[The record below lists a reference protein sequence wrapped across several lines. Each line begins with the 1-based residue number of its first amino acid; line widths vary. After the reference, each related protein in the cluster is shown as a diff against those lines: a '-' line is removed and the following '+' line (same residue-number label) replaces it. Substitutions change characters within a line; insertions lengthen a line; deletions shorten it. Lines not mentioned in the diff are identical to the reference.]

1 MFRVGI
7 PNIPDAE
14 PLKEERSLFAEAQ
27 KTMVIEFVNLKRQF
41 LPLREEIMS
50 GIEQVLAG
58 MNLFLGENVY
68 QLEEEFAAY
77 CGAPH
82 AIGVGSGTD
91 ALHLAL
97 RAVGIGLG
105 DEVITVSNTFF
116 ATVEAIALCGG
127 RPVFVDIDPA
137 TYTMDPSQVE
147 AAITPRTKAVVP
159 VHLYG
164 HPADM
169 DPIIAISRGHGLS
182 VVEDACQAHGAE
194 YKGVR
199 AGSLGDAA
207 AFSFYYSKN
216 LGAYGEGGM
225 VVTKDREI
233 ATRVQMLRNHGG
245 KERYR
250 HALLGVNARL
260 DEIQAAAL
268 RVKLPHLDGW
278 NAARR
283 TWAEEYSRHLAGLE
297 DVVTPVAQPY
307 AKHVFHLYVIRT
319 RDRDRL
325 QRWLKSH
332 GVSTGIHY
340 PVPVHLQEAC
350 THLGYS
356 PGSLPETEAAAQE
369 ILSLPMFA
377 ELTIDEVA
385 YVCQTIR
392 GYVRGPKGRR
402 PQRTPVLGGKGG
414 GS

>member
-1 MFRVGI
+1 
-7 PNIPDAE
+7 
-14 PLKEERSLFAEAQ
+14 
-27 KTMVIEFVNLKRQF
+27 MVIEFVDLKRQYQ
-41 LPLREEIMS
+41 PLREEIMS
-50 GIEQVLAG
+50 RIEQVLGG

-68 QLEEEFAAY
+68 QLEDEFAAY
-77 CGAPH
+77 CGVPH

-91 ALHLAL
+91 AVHLAL
-97 RAVGIGLG
+97 RAVGVGPG
-105 DEVITVSNTFF
+105 DEVITVANTFF
-116 ATVEAIALCGG
+116 ATVEAIALCGA
-127 RPVFVDIDPA
+127 RPVFVDIDRA
-137 TYTMDPSQVE
+137 SYTMDPSRVE
-147 AAITPRTKAVVP
+147 AAITPRTKAIVP

-164 HPADM
+164 QPVDM
-169 DPIIAISRGHGLS
+169 DPIIAISRKHGLA

-194 YKGVR
+194 YKGAK

-233 ATRVQMLRNHGG
+233 ATSVQMLRNHGG
-245 KERYR
+245 KERYH
-250 HALLGVNARL
+250 HALMGVNARL

-268 RVKLPHLDGW
+268 RVKLPHLDSW

-283 TWAEEYSRHLAGLE
+283 TWAEEYSRRLAGLE
-297 DVVTPVAQPY
+297 DVLTPVAQPY

-319 RDRDRL
+319 RDRDHL
-325 QRWLKSH
+325 QGWLKRH

-350 THLGYS
+350 ADLGYS

-377 ELTIDEVA
+377 ELALDEVT
-385 YVCQTIR
+385 YVCETIR
-392 GYVRGPKGRR
+392 DYVRGRKARR
-402 PQRTPVLGGKGG
+402 PRRSRSSAVREVAIR
-414 GS
+414 

>member
-1 MFRVGI
+1 M
-7 PNIPDAE
+7 A
-14 PLKEERSLFAEAQ
+14 
-27 KTMVIEFVNLKRQF
+27 IEFVDLKRQYQ
-41 LPLREEIMS
+41 PLREEIMS
-50 GIEQVLAG
+50 RIEQVLAG

-68 QLEEEFAAY
+68 RLEEEFAAY
-77 CGAPH
+77 CGVPH

-97 RAVGIGLG
+97 RAVGVGRD
-105 DEVITVSNTFF
+105 DEVITVANTFF
-116 ATVEAIALCGG
+116 ATVEAIALCGA

-137 TYTMDPSQVE
+137 SYTMDPSRVE
-147 AAITPRTKAVVP
+147 AAITPRTKAIVP

-164 HPADM
+164 QPVDM
-169 DPIIAISRGHGLS
+169 DPIIAVSRKHGLA

-194 YKGVR
+194 YKGAR

-233 ATRVQMLRNHGG
+233 ATSVQMLRNHGG
-245 KERYR
+245 KERYH
-250 HALLGVNARL
+250 HALMGVNARL

-268 RVKLPHLDGW
+268 RVKLPHLDSW

-283 TWAEEYSRHLAGLE
+283 SCAEEYSRRLAGLE
-297 DVVTPVAQPY
+297 KVLTPVAQPY

-319 RDRDRL
+319 QGRDHL
-325 QRWLKSH
+325 QKWLKRH

-350 THLGYS
+350 AELGYS

-377 ELTIDEVA
+377 ELTVDEVA

-392 GYVRGPKGRR
+392 DYFRGTKGRR
-402 PQRTPVLGGKGG
+402 PQRSQPSEAKGVATI
-414 GS
+414 

>member
-1 MFRVGI
+1 MI
-7 PNIPDAE
+7 
-14 PLKEERSLFAEAQ
+14 
-27 KTMVIEFVNLKRQF
+27 IEFVDLKRQYQA
-41 LPLREEIMS
+41 LREEILS
-50 GIEQVLAG
+50 GIEHVLDG

-68 QLEEEFAAY
+68 RLEEEFAAY
-77 CGAPH
+77 CGASH

-97 RAVGIGLG
+97 RAVGAGPG

-116 ATVEAIALCGG
+116 ATVEAIALCGA

-137 TYTMDPSQVE
+137 TYTMDPSQIE
-147 AAITPRTKAVVP
+147 AAITPQTKAIVP

-169 DPIIAISRGHGLS
+169 DPIIAIGRRHGLS
-182 VVEDACQAHGAE
+182 IVEDACQAHGAE

-199 AGSLGDAA
+199 IGSFGDAA

-233 ATRVQMLRNHGG
+233 ATKVQMLRNHGS
-245 KERYR
+245 KERYH

-260 DEIQAAAL
+260 DEVQASVL
-268 RVKLPHLDGW
+268 RVKLPHLDSW

-283 TWAEEYSRHLAGLE
+283 TWAEEYSRRLADLE
-297 DVVTPVAQPY
+297 DVVTPVVQPY

-319 RDRDRL
+319 ADRDHL
-325 QRWLKSH
+325 QRWLKNH

-350 THLGYS
+350 ADLGYAA
-356 PGSLPETEAAAQE
+356 GSLPETEAAAQE
-369 ILSLPMFA
+369 ILSLPMFP
-377 ELTIDEVA
+377 ELTVDEVA
-385 YVCQTIR
+385 YVCQTMRDYFR
-392 GYVRGPKGRR
+392 GRKERPRR
-402 PQRTPVLGGKGG
+402 SQSSAVAKEVATI
-414 GS
+414 

>member
-1 MFRVGI
+1 M
-7 PNIPDAE
+7 A
-14 PLKEERSLFAEAQ
+14 
-27 KTMVIEFVNLKRQF
+27 IEFVDLKRQF
-41 LPLREEIMS
+41 QPLREEIMS
-50 GIEQVLAG
+50 RIDQVLAG

-68 QLEEEFAAY
+68 RLEEEFAAY
-77 CGAPH
+77 CGVPH

-97 RAVGIGLG
+97 RAVGVGPG
-105 DEVITVSNTFF
+105 DEVITVANTFF
-116 ATVEAIALCGG
+116 ATVEAIALCGA

-137 TYTMDPSQVE
+137 SYTMDPSRVE
-147 AAITPRTKAVVP
+147 AAITPRTKAIVP

-164 HPADM
+164 QPADM
-169 DPIIAISRGHGLS
+169 DPIIAISRKHGLA

-194 YKGVR
+194 YKGAK
-199 AGSLGDAA
+199 AGSLGDVA

-233 ATRVQMLRNHGG
+233 ATQVQMLRNHGG
-245 KERYR
+245 RERYH
-250 HALLGVNARL
+250 HALMGANARL

-268 RVKLPHLDGW
+268 RVKLPYLDSW

-283 TWAEEYSRHLAGLE
+283 TWAEEYSRRLADLE
-297 DVVTPVAQPY
+297 NVITPVTQPY

-319 RDRDRL
+319 PDRDHL
-325 QRWLKSH
+325 QKWLKRH

-350 THLGYS
+350 ADFGYS
-356 PGSLPETEAAAQE
+356 LGSLPETEAAAQE

-385 YVCQTIR
+385 FVCQTIR
-392 GYVRGPKGRR
+392 NSVRGPKGRR
-402 PQRTPVLGGKGG
+402 PRRSRSSAVREVATR
-414 GS
+414 

>member
-1 MFRVGI
+1 MI
-7 PNIPDAE
+7 
-14 PLKEERSLFAEAQ
+14 
-27 KTMVIEFVNLKRQF
+27 IEFVDLKRQYR
-41 LPLREEIMS
+41 PLREEIMS
-50 GIEQVLAG
+50 GIERVLDG

-68 QLEEEFAAY
+68 RLEEEFAAY

-97 RAVGIGLG
+97 RAVGIGPG

-116 ATVEAIALCGG
+116 ATVEAIALCGA
-127 RPVFVDIDPA
+127 RPVFVDIDPS
-137 TYTMDPSQVE
+137 TYTMDPSRLE
-147 AAITPRTKAVVP
+147 AAITPRTRAVVP

-199 AGSLGDAA
+199 IGSLGDAA

-233 ATRVQMLRNHGG
+233 ATKVQMLRNHGS
-245 KERYR
+245 KERYQ

-260 DEIQAAAL
+260 DEIQAAVL
-268 RVKLPHLDGW
+268 RVKLPHLDRW

-283 TWAEEYSRHLAGLE
+283 TWAEEYSRRLADLE
-297 DVVTPVAQPY
+297 DVVTPVVQPY

-319 RDRDRL
+319 PDRERL

-340 PVPVHLQEAC
+340 PVSVHLQDAC
-350 THLGYS
+350 ADLGYS
-356 PGSLPETEAAAQE
+356 PGSLPETEAAAEE

-392 GYVRGPKGRR
+392 DYVRGSKERSRRSRSSVAVKGVA
-402 PQRTPVLGGKGG
+402 TI
-414 GS
+414 

>member
-1 MFRVGI
+1 M
-7 PNIPDAE
+7 A
-14 PLKEERSLFAEAQ
+14 
-27 KTMVIEFVNLKRQF
+27 IEFVDLKRQYQ
-41 LPLREEIMS
+41 PLREEIMS
-50 GIEQVLAG
+50 RIEQVLAG

-68 QLEEEFAAY
+68 RLEEEFAAY
-77 CGAPH
+77 CGVPH
-82 AIGVGSGTD
+82 AMGVGSGTD

-97 RAVGIGLG
+97 RAVGVGRD
-105 DEVITVSNTFF
+105 DEVITVANTFF
-116 ATVEAIALCGG
+116 ATVEAIALCGA

-137 TYTMDPSQVE
+137 SYTMDPSRVE
-147 AAITPRTKAVVP
+147 AAITPRTKAIVP

-164 HPADM
+164 QPVDM
-169 DPIIAISRGHGLS
+169 DPIIAVSRKHGLA

-194 YKGVR
+194 YKG
-199 AGSLGDAA
+199 AKTGSLGDAA

-233 ATRVQMLRNHGG
+233 ATSVQMLRNHGG

-250 HALLGVNARL
+250 HALMGVNARL

-268 RVKLPHLDGW
+268 RVKLPHLDSW

-283 TWAEEYSRHLAGLE
+283 TWAEEYSRRLAGLE
-297 DVVTPVAQPY
+297 GVLTPVAQPY

-319 RDRDRL
+319 QDRDHL
-325 QRWLKSH
+325 QRWLKRH

-350 THLGYS
+350 ADLGYS

-377 ELTIDEVA
+377 ELTLDEVT
-385 YVCQTIR
+385 YVCEAIR
-392 GYVRGPKGRR
+392 DYVRGRKARR
-402 PQRTPVLGGKGG
+402 PRRSRSSAVREVATK
-414 GS
+414 

>member
-1 MFRVGI
+1 MI
-7 PNIPDAE
+7 
-14 PLKEERSLFAEAQ
+14 
-27 KTMVIEFVNLKRQF
+27 IEFVDLKRQYQG
-41 LPLREEIMS
+41 LREEVLS
-50 GIEQVLAG
+50 GIEHVLDG

-68 QLEEEFAAY
+68 RLEEEFAAY
-77 CGAPH
+77 CGTSH

-97 RAVGIGLG
+97 RAVGVGPG

-116 ATVEAIALCGG
+116 ATVEAIALCGA
-127 RPVFVDIDPA
+127 RTVFVDIDPA
-137 TYTMDPSQVE
+137 TYTMDPSQIE
-147 AAITPRTKAVVP
+147 AAITPQTKAIVP

-169 DPIIAISRGHGLS
+169 DPIIAIGRRHGLS
-182 VVEDACQAHGAE
+182 IVEDACQAHGAE
-194 YKGVR
+194 YKDVR
-199 AGSLGDAA
+199 IGSFGDAA

-233 ATRVQMLRNHGG
+233 ATQVQMLRNHGS

-260 DEIQAAAL
+260 DEIQAAVL
-268 RVKLPHLDGW
+268 RVKLPHLDSW

-283 TWAEEYSRHLAGLE
+283 TWAEEYSRRLADLE
-297 DVVTPVAQPY
+297 DVVTPVVQPY

-319 RDRDRL
+319 ADRDHL
-325 QRWLKSH
+325 QRWLKNH

-350 THLGYS
+350 ADLGYAA
-356 PGSLPETEAAAQE
+356 GSLPETEAAAQE
-369 ILSLPMFA
+369 ILSLPMFP
-377 ELTIDEVA
+377 ELTVDEVA
-385 YVCQTIR
+385 YVCQTMKDYFR
-392 GYVRGPKGRR
+392 GRR
-402 PQRTPVLGGKGG
+402 ERPRRSQSSAVAKEVATI
-414 GS
+414 

>member
-1 MFRVGI
+1 MI
-7 PNIPDAE
+7 
-14 PLKEERSLFAEAQ
+14 
-27 KTMVIEFVNLKRQF
+27 IEFVDLKRQYR
-41 LPLREEIMS
+41 PLREEILS
-50 GIEQVLAG
+50 GIEGVLDG

-68 QLEEEFAAY
+68 RLEEEFAAY
-77 CGAPH
+77 CGTSH

-97 RAVGIGLG
+97 RAVGIGPG

-116 ATVEAIALCGG
+116 ATVEAIALCGA

-137 TYTMDPSQVE
+137 TYTMDSSLIE
-147 AAITPRTKAVVP
+147 AAITPRTKAIVP

-169 DPIIAISRGHGLS
+169 DPIIAISRRHGLAI
-182 VVEDACQAHGAE
+182 VEDACQAHGAE

-199 AGSLGDAA
+199 IGSFGDAA

-225 VVTKDREI
+225 VVTNDRDT
-233 ATRVQMLRNHGG
+233 ATNVQMLRNHGS
-245 KERYR
+245 KEKYQ

-260 DEIQAAAL
+260 DEIQAAVL
-268 RVKLPHLDGW
+268 RVKLPHLDRW

-283 TWAEEYSRHLAGLE
+283 TWAEEYSRRLADIE
-297 DVVTPVAQPY
+297 DVVTPVVQPY

-319 RDRDRL
+319 RDRERL
-325 QRWLKSH
+325 QKWLKSH

-350 THLGYS
+350 AGLGYS
-356 PGSLPETEAAAQE
+356 PGSLPETEAAARQ

-392 GYVRGPKGRR
+392 DYVRGTKGRPR
-402 PQRTPVLGGKGG
+402 RSPSSAVKGVAAI
-414 GS
+414 

>member
-1 MFRVGI
+1 M
-7 PNIPDAE
+7 N
-14 PLKEERSLFAEAQ
+14 
-27 KTMVIEFVNLKRQF
+27 IEFVDLKRQYQ
-41 LPLREEIMS
+41 PLREEIMS
-50 GIEQVLAG
+50 GIERVLAG

-68 QLEEEFAAY
+68 LLEEEFAAY

-97 RAVGIGLG
+97 RAVGIRPG

-116 ATVEAIALCGG
+116 ATVEAIALCGA
-127 RPVFVDIDPA
+127 RPVFVDIDPVS
-137 TYTMDPSQVE
+137 YTIDPSRIE
-147 AAITPRTKAVVP
+147 AAITPRTKAIVP

-164 HPADM
+164 QPADM
-169 DPIIAISRGHGLS
+169 DPIIAVSRRHGLS

-199 AGSLGDAA
+199 TGSLGDAA

-233 ATRVQMLRNHGG
+233 ATQVQMLRNHGG

-260 DEIQAAAL
+260 DEIQASAL
-268 RVKLPHLDGW
+268 RVKLPHLDRW

-283 TWAEEYSRHLAGLE
+283 TWAEEYSRRLADLE
-297 DVVTPVAQPY
+297 DVVTPVVQPY
-307 AKHVFHLYVIRT
+307 AEHVFHLYVIRT
-319 RDRDRL
+319 ADRERL
-325 QRWLKSH
+325 QKWLKSH
-332 GVSTGIHY
+332 GVATGIHY

-350 THLGYS
+350 ADFGYL
-356 PGSLPETEAAAQE
+356 PGALPETEAAAQE

-377 ELTIDEVA
+377 ELTVDEVA

-392 GYVRGPKGRR
+392 DYFREAKGRPR
-402 PQRTPVLGGKGG
+402 ASDSSAVKGVATI
-414 GS
+414 

>member
-1 MFRVGI
+1 MI
-7 PNIPDAE
+7 
-14 PLKEERSLFAEAQ
+14 
-27 KTMVIEFVNLKRQF
+27 IEFVDLKRQYR
-41 LPLREEIMS
+41 PLREEILS
-50 GIEQVLAG
+50 GIERVLDG

-68 QLEEEFAAY
+68 RLEEEFAAY
-77 CGAPH
+77 CGTAH

-97 RAVGIGLG
+97 RAVGIGPG
-105 DEVITVSNTFF
+105 DEVITVANTFF
-116 ATVEAIALCGG
+116 ATVEAIALCGA
-127 RPVFVDIDPA
+127 RPVFVDIDPV
-137 TYTMDPSQVE
+137 TYTMDPSLIE
-147 AAITPRTKAVVP
+147 AAITPRTKAIVP

-169 DPIIAISRGHGLS
+169 DPIIAISRRHGLS
-182 VVEDACQAHGAE
+182 IVEDACQAHGAE

-199 AGSLGDAA
+199 IGSFGDAA

-225 VVTKDREI
+225 VVTNDRDT
-233 ATRVQMLRNHGG
+233 ATNVQMLRNHGS
-245 KERYR
+245 KERYQ

-260 DEIQAAAL
+260 DEIQAAVL
-268 RVKLPHLDGW
+268 RVKLPRLDSW

-283 TWAEEYSRHLAGLE
+283 TWAEEYSRRLADLE
-297 DVVTPVAQPY
+297 DVVTPAVQPY

-319 RDRDRL
+319 RDRERL

-350 THLGYS
+350 AGLGYS
-356 PGSLPETEAAAQE
+356 PGSLPKTEAAARQ

-377 ELTIDEVA
+377 ELNVDEVA

-392 GYVRGPKGRR
+392 DHIRGTKGRPR
-402 PQRTPVLGGKGG
+402 RSLSSTAKGVATI
-414 GS
+414 

>member
-1 MFRVGI
+1 MI
-7 PNIPDAE
+7 
-14 PLKEERSLFAEAQ
+14 
-27 KTMVIEFVNLKRQF
+27 IEFVDLKRQYR
-41 LPLREEIMS
+41 PLREEILS
-50 GIEQVLAG
+50 GIERVLDG

-68 QLEEEFAAY
+68 RLEEEFAAY
-77 CGAPH
+77 CGTSH

-97 RAVGIGLG
+97 RAVGIGPG

-116 ATVEAIALCGG
+116 ATVEAIALCGA
-127 RPVFVDIDPA
+127 RPVFVDIDPV
-137 TYTMDPSQVE
+137 TYTIDPSLIE
-147 AAITPRTKAVVP
+147 AAITPRTKAIVP

-169 DPIIAISRGHGLS
+169 DPIIAISRRHGLS
-182 VVEDACQAHGAE
+182 IVEDACQAHGAE

-199 AGSLGDAA
+199 IGSLGDAA

-225 VVTKDREI
+225 VVTNDRDT
-233 ATRVQMLRNHGG
+233 ATNVQMLRNHGS
-245 KERYR
+245 KERYQ

-260 DEIQAAAL
+260 DEIQAAVL
-268 RVKLPHLDGW
+268 RVKLPHLDSW

-283 TWAEEYSRHLAGLE
+283 TWAEEYSRRLADLE
-297 DVVTPVAQPY
+297 DVVTPVVQPY

-319 RDRDRL
+319 PDRERL

-332 GVSTGIHY
+332 SVSTGIHY

-350 THLGYS
+350 ASLGYS
-356 PGSLPETEAAAQE
+356 PGSLPETEAAAQQ

-385 YVCQTIR
+385 YICQTIR
-392 GYVRGPKGRR
+392 DHVRGTKGRPR
-402 PQRTPVLGGKGG
+402 RSLSSTAKGVATI
-414 GS
+414 